1 MSVAAVFG
9 PAMRSIVREDLER
22 VVRAPLPW
30 ERLEGR
36 TLLVAGAAGFL
47 PAYLVETILHLN
59 DTRFARP
66 ARIVALVR
74 HEARARARFAPHLD
88 RPDLRLLVHDV
99 CRPPTLTGDVHYI
112 IHAASPASPKSYG
125 LDPAGTIA
133 PNVVGTYHLLELA
146 RERGAEGFLF
156 FSSGEVYGR
165 IEGGDGVLTEAR
177 TGSVDPADSS
187 SCYAEGKRAGETL
200 CACWHRQHRVPAVM
214 ARPFHTYGPGMAPD
228 DGRVFADFVADVV
241 AGRDIVLRSD
251 GTARRS
257 FCYLADATAGFFTV
271 LLKGLPGEAY
281 NVGNPGG
288 EMSVGELAELL
299 VRLFPERQL
308 RVVRREGDV
317 PSGYVPSR
325 HARTV
330 PDISKVRSL
339 GWEPETG
346 AAEGFARTVRSYQ

>member
-1 MSVAAVFG
+1 MSSDADFR
-9 PAMRSIVREDLER
+9 PAMRTVVREDLER
-22 VVRAPLPW
+22 VARAPLPW

-36 TLLVAGAAGFL
+36 TVLVAGAAGFL
-47 PAYLVETILHLN
+47 PACLVETILHLN

-66 ARIVALVR
+66 ARVVALVR
-74 HEARARARFAPHLD
+74 HEPRARARFAPHLG
-88 RPDLRLLVHDV
+88 RPDLQLLVHDV
-99 CRPPTLTGDVHYI
+99 CRPPALAGDVHYI
-112 IHAASPASPKSYG
+112 IHAASPASPKFYG

-133 PNVVGTYHLLELA
+133 PNVIGTYHLLEFA

-177 TGSVDPADSS
+177 TGAVDPVDPA

-200 CACWHRQHRVPAVM
+200 CACWHHQHRVPAVM
-214 ARPFHTYGPGMAPD
+214 VRPFHTYGPGMALD

-241 AGRDIVLRSD
+241 AGRDIVLRSA

-271 LLKGLPGEAY
+271 LLKGHPGEAY

-299 VRLFPERQL
+299 VRLFPERKL

-317 PSGYVPSR
+317 PAGYVPSP

-330 PDISKVRSL
+330 PDITKVRSL
-339 GWEPETG
+339 GWVPET
-346 AAEGFARTVRSYQ
+346 AVAEGFARTVRSYL